1 MVFLKHVPSGR
12 IYPFNPDVAK
22 ADDMEI
28 VDMSGSPVPEPTPD
42 EPQMLHLAGHE
53 GRVAVP
59 RKAKAKAQPPTPR
72 VTDAL
77 IEDDVDADEFLSGL
91 GGK

>member
-28 VDMSGSPVPEPTPD
+28 VDMGGNPIPEPTPD
-42 EPQMLHLAGHE
+42 EPPMVLP
-53 GRVAVP
+53 VAKP
-59 RKAKAKAQPPTPR
+59 RKAKAQPR

-77 IEDDVDADEFLSGL
+77 IEADVDADEFLSGL

>member
-1 MVFLKHVPSGR
+1 MVYLKHVPSGR

-22 ADDMEI
+22 ADDMEM
-28 VDMSGSPVPEPTPD
+28 VDIGGNPLPEPTPE
-42 EPQMLHLAGHE
+42 EPPMVLPVAKPRKPKAHPSVP
-53 GRVAVP
+53 RVA
-59 RKAKAKAQPPTPR
+59 
-72 VTDAL
+72 DAL

>member
-1 MVFLKHVPSGR
+1 MPVFLKHVPSGR

-28 VDMSGSPVPEPTPD
+28 VDTGGQPIPEPTPE
-42 EPQMLHLAGHE
+42 EPPMVVPPA
-53 GRVAVP
+53 RP
-59 RKAKAKAQPPTPR
+59 RKAKTLR

-77 IEDDVDADEFLSGL
+77 IEDDADEFLSGL